1 MSTRWVPY
9 LVMNGN
15 AGEAADFY
23 AKALGGE
30 VVDRMTYADMPEGPQ
45 GPVPEEIKSRI
56 IHVRVVSGSQELM
69 LSDTFEG
76 RPYQIGN
83 HITISIGLD
92 DAARAREIYEALA
105 EGGTID
111 MPLQET
117 FFSPAYGQVTD
128 KYGVPFQ
135 INTAPASL

>member
-76 RPYQIGN
+76 SWPK
-83 HITISIGLD
+83 
-92 DAARAREIYEALA
+92 A
-105 EGGTID
+105 ERLTCRCRKRSSA
-111 MPLQET
+111 PLT
-117 FFSPAYGQVTD
+117 GR
-128 KYGVPFQ
+128 
-135 INTAPASL
+135 